1 MKFPTV
7 LILTSSLIAGVL
19 AVPVPGP
26 LFTGDVNATHPPMHE
41 QSTGHGGDMPNSNPL
56 HRSARSPQLLAG
68 QLLRPLAAIPA
79 RVMDTASLQRKR
91 QGLSIPGNLP
101 LSITAPQ
108 VSVPEISVPQPL
120 VTVTGPPEVPG

>member
-1 MKFPTV
+1 MRFPTV
-7 LILTSSLIAGVL
+7 LMLTSSLIAGVL

-26 LFTGDVNATHPPMHE
+26 PSTEDLDATHLPMHE

-68 QLLRPLAAIPA
+68 QLLRPLVGIPA
-79 RVMDTASLQRKR
+79 RVKVTASLQTKR

-120 VTVTGPPEVPG
+120 VSVAGPPEVPG